1 MDIKAAIEELV
12 KKVTDDKAMQEKF
25 EKDPVK
31 TVEGL
36 LGVDLPDDQVKMI
49 TAQVQNK
56 LAGKAD
62 GLGGIVSKVK
72 GLFG

>member
-1 MDIKAAIEELV
+1 MDIKAKINEIVEKV
-12 KKVTDDKAMQEKF
+12 KNDKDVAANF
-25 EKDPVK
+25 AKDPVK

-36 LGVDLPDDQVKMI
+36 VGVALPDDQVKMI
-49 TAQVQNK
+49 TDQVQNK

-62 GLGGIVSKVK
+62 GLGGIVSNVK

>member
-1 MDIKAAIEELV
+1 MDIKAKINEIVEKV
-12 KKVTDDKAMQEKF
+12 KNDKAVAANF
-25 EKDPVK
+25 AKDPVK

-36 LGVDLPDDQVKMI
+36 VGVDLPDDQVKMI
-49 TAQVQNK
+49 TDQVQNK